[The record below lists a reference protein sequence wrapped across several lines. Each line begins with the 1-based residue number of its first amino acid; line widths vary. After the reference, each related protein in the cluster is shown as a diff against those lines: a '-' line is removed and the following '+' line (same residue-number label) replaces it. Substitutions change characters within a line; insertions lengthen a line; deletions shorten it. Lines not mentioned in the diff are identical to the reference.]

1 MGTQQMSAVP
11 WSDVPHS
18 NSTDILTYSNC
29 ETVGITTEPFLPFLP
44 WENADNIVS
53 VQAREMALLIVRC
66 ILQEVIIFFG
76 IPGNILCLVVFGK
89 VSIKFVI

>member
-1 MGTQQMSAVP
+1 MGAQQMSAVP

-29 ETVGITTEPFLPFLP
+29 ETVGITTEPFLP
-44 WENADNIVS
+44 WENADNLVS

-89 VSIKFVI
+89 VSIKLII